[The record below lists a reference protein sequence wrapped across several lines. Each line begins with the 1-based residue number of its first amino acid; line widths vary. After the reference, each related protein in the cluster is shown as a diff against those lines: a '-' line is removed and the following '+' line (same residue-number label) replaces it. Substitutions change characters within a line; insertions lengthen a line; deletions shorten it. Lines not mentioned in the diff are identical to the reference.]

1 MILQK
6 VLKKGVDFNLPKE
19 ILEKA
24 HLMGRVN
31 IVVEKNKIV
40 IRKVSEEVAAV
51 EGMTG
56 LGKGIFD
63 KDSVTLQR
71 GLREEWKL

>member
-1 MILQK
+1 MHK

-24 HLMGRVN
+24 HLMGRIN

-40 IRKVSEEVAAV
+40 IRKVSEEEAAV
-51 EGMTG
+51 EGMVG

-63 KDSVTLQR
+63 NDSVTLQR